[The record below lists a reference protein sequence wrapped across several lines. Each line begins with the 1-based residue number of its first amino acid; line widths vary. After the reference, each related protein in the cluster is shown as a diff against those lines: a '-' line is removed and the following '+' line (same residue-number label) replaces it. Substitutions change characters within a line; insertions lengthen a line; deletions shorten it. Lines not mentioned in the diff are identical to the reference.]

1 MKGLRRT
8 ISSRAYGGRR
18 LQGLKDDDELQGHV
32 EGAHVQ
38 GLVEDKQLQG
48 LMDRAPQNNFL
59 PLSKNVHKRFID
71 MNGWTPI

>member
-32 EGAHVQ
+32 ERAHVQ
-38 GLVEDKQLQG
+38 GLVEDEQLQG

-59 PLSKNVHKRFID
+59 PLSLKIAQKMFIK
-71 MNGWTPI
+71 GSSI